1 MHVIQEHDLLLEEE
15 SYLFS
20 PNPKFTENVRKPSLP
35 KILPRPPPTPDM
47 SFDGE
52 NPWQEILSPASRQ
65 KRSMDVVSVSSIL
78 KKTELQPYSNQGET
92 YTTKDFYKSVSVQN
106 KVRFLCSLDINSHYE
121 QYLYQLKHFKLKK
134 RLLTKF
140 VSILNNQQIEKM
152 KGEIKRSEELLN
164 QFANYNFQQGETR
177 KSEVLVTNKN
187 EKKRQ
192 EIRENENKILTN
204 LRKKGVI
211 NVGDRASASVL
222 PEKKVVTINRR
233 TGEISNIIPK
243 NIISLLELQR
253 SKSKIS
259 EGENQIIRNL
269 QKKGIIQEVGGS
281 YFLSAKQTMTVI
293 DQKDP
298 LSFDDDEEEEEV
310 SREDKN
316 MPSES
321 LDPLAVIK
329 LNIPVEEI
337 IESNHIVDIES
348 VRDLD

>member
-1 MHVIQEHDLLLEEE
+1 
-15 SYLFS
+15 
-20 PNPKFTENVRKPSLP
+20 
-35 KILPRPPPTPDM
+35 
-47 SFDGE
+47 
-52 NPWQEILSPASRQ
+52 
-65 KRSMDVVSVSSIL
+65 VSSIL

-106 KVRFLCSLDINSHYE
+106 KVRFLCSLDMNSHYE
-121 QYLYQLKHFKLKK
+121 QYLYQLKDFKLKK

-164 QFANYNFQQGETR
+164 QYANFNFQQGKTR

-204 LRKKGVI
+204 LRKKGEI
-211 NVGDRASASVL
+211 NVGHSASVL

-259 EGENQIIRNL
+259 GGENQIIRTL
-269 QKKGIIQEVGGS
+269 QKKGIIQDVGGS

-298 LSFDDDEEEEEV
+298 LSFDDDEEEEKV

-321 LDPLAVIK
+321 VDPLAVIK

-348 VRDLD
+348 VRDFD